1 MVKFVK
7 KLKNQMLQRHTALIG
22 LKLSESKVATCYLMM
37 PTIIKTGSPK
47 IKPKEL
53 KLRIIKMSLDQFTK
67 IYLDYFN
74 NFATVK
80 AFADHYGITEDEAR
94 KIITLGNNVYNLN
107 IDFGHTNQ

>member
-1 MVKFVK
+1 
-7 KLKNQMLQRHTALIG
+7 
-22 LKLSESKVATCYLMM
+22 
-37 PTIIKTGSPK
+37 
-47 IKPKEL
+47 
-53 KLRIIKMSLDQFTK
+53 MSLDQFTK

-107 IDFGHTNQ
+107 IDFGHTNH